1 MKYNLLIYL
10 FLTVWF
16 IIISACSQNNTKL
29 YKDLTE
35 AEECMWKQP
44 EKALN
49 ILQNINKDSIADKLN
64 YATWCLLYTQAQDRN
79 YITHSSD
86 SLISIALDFFMK
98 QDNPKRKAEA
108 WFYKGQVKA
117 DQKLIKEAI
126 ECYVIAKEWAKNID
140 DDPIFVSLIHNTL
153 GSKYRYQKL
162 YNEAINETKIA
173 LSISQEL
180 GKNIQLSNSLSELGR
195 NYAELGMIDSALYF
209 FHKSLA
215 NAHDIKNKKVE
226 AMVLGEIGTIY
237 RAKKQYESALG
248 FAKQSLYIN
257 KEINNI
263 SALPQNYHR
272 IGAIYF
278 YINLLDSAQYYFE
291 KSLQTQNLYTIRSSY
306 NALYQI
312 AEEKQDFKQAIQYNN
327 LYMQYNDSIMS
338 MAKTKDIAEIQQKF
352 DNERLI
358 KEKAQRENYILYI
371 IIVSVCVLSLTIF
384 LYQIIIKKNKAR
396 IKDFNNK
403 IFFLSEQIKENTS
416 IITEKENTI
425 QKLKSLTSQ
434 DKKKISSYNH
444 QIEEYYKEIDY
455 YKSQNQYLNSLLEEN
470 KSESKQGM
478 NSDCLLEIRN
488 NQIKQL
494 KNNNKALMKFLQK
507 NYAEFSHI
515 LNNIHYT
522 EDYTNI
528 ISLTDSI
535 YNGFSKKLQISFP
548 TLTDKDIIICC
559 LIKLKFSIK
568 QIATMESVEPSS
580 ISKKKQRIGNK
591 IKQVCPDW
599 NKGGKDLDEFIEEW
613 G

>member
-1 MKYNLLIYL
+1 MKKFSPTYILLIL
-10 FLTVWF
+10 W
-16 IIISACSQNNTKL
+16 IIIVSACTQNNTKL
-29 YKDLTE
+29 YKDLTD

-44 EKALN
+44 EKALQ
-49 ILQNINKDSIADKLN
+49 ILQNINKDSISDNLN

-173 LSISQEL
+173 LQYIEPINKSIF
-180 GKNIQLSNSLSELGR
+180 NSHYYSELGR
-195 NYAELGMIDSALYF
+195 AYSEMGKIDSALYF
-209 FHKSLA
+209 FHLSLA
-215 NAHDIKNKKVE
+215 NAHEINDEKTE
-226 AMVLGEIGTIY
+226 AMALGELGTIY
-237 RAKKQYESALG
+237 MQKKQYKTALA
-248 FAKQSLYIN
+248 FTQQCLYLNEKNEKTISLPKDYY
-257 KEINNI
+257 
-263 SALPQNYHR
+263 A

-278 YINLLDSAQYYFE
+278 YMNLLDSAQYYFE
-291 KSLQTQNLYTIRSSY
+291 KSLQSQNLYTIRGAY
-306 NALYQI
+306 KALYYI
-312 AEEKQDFKQAIQYNN
+312 NDEKQNFKQAIHYNN
-327 LYMQYNDSIMS
+327 LYMQYNDSIQS

-371 IIVSVCVLSLTIF
+371 IIFSVCVLGFTIF
-384 LYQIIIKKNKAR
+384 LYQITIKKNKAR

-425 QKLKSLTSQ
+425 QKLKSLTSL
-434 DKKKISSYNH
+434 DKEKISSYNH

-470 KSESKQGM
+470 KSESKQDM

-507 NYAEFSHI
+507 NCLEFNHI

-535 YNGFSKKLQISFP
+535 YNGFSKKLQLSFP